1 MKKLRQLLVSLM
13 VIGMIVLSS
22 ATAWAQ
28 GGPVATGDHYI
39 GPPGVPAIPDICNFS
54 SIENW
59 AETHSNG
66 AADNGFDRVGGPKL
80 ANGNLPGG
88 GDCPD

>member
-1 MKKLRQLLVSLM
+1 MKVHRPLLTSLIAGGLIM
-13 VIGMIVLSS
+13 LSS
-22 ATAWAQ
+22 PTALAH
-28 GGPVATGDHYI
+28 GGPVGSGDHYI
-39 GPPGVPAIPDICNFS
+39 GPPAIPDICNFS

-59 AETHSNG
+59 AETQSNG